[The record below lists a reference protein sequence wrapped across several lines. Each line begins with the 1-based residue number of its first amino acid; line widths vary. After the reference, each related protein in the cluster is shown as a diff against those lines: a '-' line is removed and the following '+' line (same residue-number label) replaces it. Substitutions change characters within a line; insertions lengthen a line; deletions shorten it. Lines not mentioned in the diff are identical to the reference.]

1 MQTTSYNI
9 RYLLTISFIS
19 ALGGLLFGFDI
30 SVISG
35 TLPFITPYFHLSEW
49 GEGFA
54 VSSLYLGCMAGCLVA
69 GAISKKYGRKPGL
82 MLSALLFGVSAVGV
96 AFSHQLYWFISF
108 RIIGGLGVGMASML
122 SPMYIAEISPADIR
136 GRMVSINQLTI
147 VIGILLTYYVNY
159 ALAGT
164 GADAWRWMF
173 GCGVIP
179 SLLFFIGMFFV
190 PESPRWLLKMNKV
203 TKGENILRKIGGES
217 YANTLMTQIEESVQK
232 EKHKGWSVLLDK
244 KIFPVL
250 IIGIVLAVYQQFC
263 GINVVFFYAPDIFAK
278 TGAGVQSQL
287 LQTVAVG
294 AVNLIYTL
302 IAMWLVEKAGRR
314 GLMLFGSVALTFCY
328 VIIGFL
334 LHDMTGN
341 GLWLLIFV
349 LLAIASY
356 AVSLAPVTWVL
367 ISEIFP
373 NRIRSEGVAVT
384 TLFLWLACYILTLTF
399 PAIMSRFGGYTAFW
413 IYAGVCVLGFLFVY
427 FKVKETKGKTLE
439 ELEEVYKIKDKSRK
453 PASPQATG
461 LKVKKF

>member
-1 MQTTSYNI
+1 MKSSNKIPSYNL
-9 RYLLTISFIS
+9 RYILTISFIS

-49 GEGFA
+49 GKGFA
-54 VSSLYLGCMAGCLVA
+54 VSSLYLGCMIGCLIA
-69 GAISKKYGRKPGL
+69 GTLSEKKGRKPGL
-82 MLSALLFGVSAVGV
+82 MLSAFLFGISAIGV
-96 AFSHQLYWFISF
+96 ASSHALFWFIFF

-122 SPMYIAEISPADIR
+122 SPMYIAEIAPADIR

-179 SLLFFIGMFFV
+179 SLLFLIGMFFV
-190 PESPRWLLKMNKV
+190 PESPRWLLKMNMV
-203 TKGENILRKIGGES
+203 SKGENILRKIGGTD
-217 YANTLMTQIEESVQK
+217 YAKDVITQIEKSISK
-232 EKHKGWSVLLDK
+232 EKQKGWSVLLNK
-244 KIFPVL
+244 KILPVL

-287 LQTVAVG
+287 LQTVGVG
-294 AVNLIYTL
+294 VVNLIFTI
-302 IAMWLVEKAGRR
+302 IAMWLVERAGRR
-314 GLMLFGSVALTFCY
+314 GLMLFGSAALVLCY
-328 VIIGFL
+328 IVIGFL
-334 LHDMTGN
+334 LHHMAGN

-373 NRIRSEGVAVT
+373 NRIRSEGVAVAT
-384 TLFLWLACYILTLTF
+384 FFLWLACYILTLTF
-399 PAIMSRFGGYTAFW
+399 PVIMSTFGGYTAFW
-413 IYAGVCVLGFLFVY
+413 IYAGICVLGFLFVY
-427 FKVKETKGKTLE
+427 YKVKETKGKTLE
-439 ELEEVYKIKDKSRK
+439 ELEDVYKIKDESIKM
-453 PASPQATG
+453 
-461 LKVKKF
+461 KVQR

>member
-1 MQTTSYNI
+1 MKPSNHPTIYNI

-54 VSSLYLGCMAGCLVA
+54 VSSLYLGCMAGCLIA
-69 GAISKKYGRKPGL
+69 GAISEKYGRKPGL
-82 MLSALLFGVSAVGV
+82 MLSAFLFGVSAIGV
-96 AFSHQLYWFISF
+96 ALSHQLSWFIFF

-159 ALAGT
+159 ALANT

-173 GCGVIP
+173 GCGIIP
-179 SLLFFIGMFFV
+179 SLLFFIGMCFV
-190 PESPRWLLKMNKV
+190 PESPRWLLKMNRLE
-203 TKGENILRKIGGES
+203 KGRNILQKIGGAGYTEDVI
-217 YANTLMTQIEESVQK
+217 TQIEGSVQK
-232 EKHKGWSVLLDK
+232 EQRTGWAVLLNK
-244 KIFPVL
+244 KVLPVL

-294 AVNLIYTL
+294 AVNLVFTL
-302 IAMWLVEKAGRR
+302 VAMWLVERAGRR
-314 GLMLFGSVALTFCY
+314 GLMLFGSAALVICY
-328 VIIGFL
+328 MIIGYLLKDVAGNGMFL
-334 LHDMTGN
+334 LVM
-341 GLWLLIFV
+341 V

-373 NRIRSEGVAVT
+373 NRIRSEGVAVAT
-384 TLFLWLACYILTLTF
+384 FFLWLACYILTLTF
-399 PAIMSRFGGYTAFW
+399 PVIMSKFGGYTAFW

-439 ELEEVYKIKDKSRK
+439 ELEEVFTIK
-453 PASPQATG
+453 G
-461 LKVKKF
+461 

>member
-1 MQTTSYNI
+1 MKSSNKIPSYNL
-9 RYLLTISFIS
+9 RYILTISFIS

-49 GEGFA
+49 GKGFA
-54 VSSLYLGCMAGCLVA
+54 VSSLYLGCMIGCLIA
-69 GAISKKYGRKPGL
+69 GTLSEKKGRKPGL
-82 MLSALLFGVSAVGV
+82 MLSAFLFGISAIGV
-96 AFSHQLYWFISF
+96 ASSHALFWFIFF

-122 SPMYIAEISPADIR
+122 SPMYIAEIAPADIR

-179 SLLFFIGMFFV
+179 SLLFLIGMFFV
-190 PESPRWLLKMNKV
+190 PESPRWLLKMNMV
-203 TKGENILRKIGGES
+203 SKGENILRKIGGTD
-217 YANTLMTQIEESVQK
+217 YAKDVIAQIEKSISK
-232 EKHKGWSVLLDK
+232 EKQKGWSVLLNK
-244 KIFPVL
+244 KILPVL

-287 LQTVAVG
+287 LQTVGVG
-294 AVNLIYTL
+294 VVNLIFTI
-302 IAMWLVEKAGRR
+302 IAMWLVERAGRR
-314 GLMLFGSVALTFCY
+314 GLMLFGSAALVLCY
-328 VIIGFL
+328 IVIGFL
-334 LHDMTGN
+334 LHDMAGN

-373 NRIRSEGVAVT
+373 NHIRGEGVAVAT
-384 TLFLWLACYILTLTF
+384 FFLWLACYILTLTF
-399 PAIMSRFGGYTAFW
+399 PVIMSTFGGYTAFW
-413 IYAGVCVLGFLFVY
+413 IYAGICVLGFLFVY
-427 FKVKETKGKTLE
+427 YKVKETKGKTLE
-439 ELEEVYKIKDKSRK
+439 ELEEVYKIKDESIKM
-453 PASPQATG
+453 
-461 LKVKKF
+461 KVKS